1 MKRGFTLIELLV
13 VIAIIAILAAILF
26 PVFAKAREKARQTSC
41 LSNLKQIALAN
52 LQYISDYDQT
62 TLRWRRYSYQAP
74 TGSYP
79 NGTTDLQSMPA
90 LLQPYIKNNQ
100 IFMCPSASTTNRA
113 LSYHIN
119 VEAIAGAGLGD
130 AINSQ
135 DGYTS
140 TKEGQINAAMTMFAC
155 DGSVAAGRTEDWV
168 STYYCART
176 PDSTDTTGYYQISD
190 RHNEG
195 TNVAY
200 YDGHAKWLKHNVCW
214 TLNTGAPMPAG
225 NFRAGNRSVAGPNPF
240 FTGATE

>member
-41 LSNLKQIALAN
+41 LSNLKQIALGN

-62 TLRWRRYSYQAP
+62 TLRWRRYSYQKP
-74 TGSYP
+74 GGTYP
-79 NGTTDLQSMPA
+79 LAADYQSMPA
-90 LLQPYIKNNQ
+90 LLQPYVKNDQ
-100 IFMCPSASTTNRA
+100 IFICPSASTTSRA

-119 VEAIAGAGLGD
+119 VEAIAGAGTGD
-130 AINSQ
+130 AINAV
-135 DGYTS
+135 DTYPS

-155 DGSVAAGRTEDWV
+155 DGSVVAARTEDWV

-195 TNVAY
+195 ANVAY

-225 NFRAGNRSVAGPNPF
+225 NFRAGNRTAAGPNMF
-240 FTGATE
+240 FTGSTE